1 MVVLIHAPAQED
13 LGLYL
18 HINNILTKN
27 TARHLLPLPHDPV
40 KRLNGGQVGAK
51 KKSFSSVMWTTSNMQ
66 TLSLAT
72 RVQRRLGIV
81 C

>member
-51 KKSFSSVMWTTSNMQ
+51 KNSFP
-66 TLSLAT
+66 L
-72 RVQRRLGIV
+72 
-81 C
+81 